1 MTTVL
6 HKQDQRGL
14 FRLTLRGSLQ
24 KEFQKSF
31 TLPEATDVFLFLK
44 DGDVIIAQPS
54 QEGGAAD
61 AGRAAANESDP
72 CVEALWHFVCW
83 RKLWI
88 PDLRDAHLTEHL
100 KRANFTFILAA

>member
-6 HKQDQRGL
+6 HQQDQRGL

-44 DGDVIIAQPS
+44 DGDVIIA
-54 QEGGAAD
+54 
-61 AGRAAANESDP
+61 
-72 CVEALWHFVCW
+72 
-83 RKLWI
+83 
-88 PDLRDAHLTEHL
+88 
-100 KRANFTFILAA
+100 